1 MEAKAITAIVCLSEG
16 MTLTIQLK
24 QMKLFTAIAPA
35 VVLGGALIN
44 PVPAKA
50 STLVDLMEGTV
61 TMINDGNPHHYIV
74 QGARTYKTHTP
85 DQYHAYPLKGAA
97 PGTKQTRQLSRESHQ
112 FFAKI
117 FYEADRAGDTYRNAV
132 N

>member
-1 MEAKAITAIVCLSEG
+1 
-16 MTLTIQLK
+16 
-24 QMKLFTAIAPA
+24 MKLFTAIATA

-50 STLVDLMEGTV
+50 STLVDLMAGTI
-61 TMINDGNPHHYIV
+61 TRINDGNPHGYIV

-85 DQYHAYPLKGAA
+85 NQDYAYPIKGAS
-97 PGTKQTRQLSRESHQ
+97 PGTRQTLQLSRVDHQ
-112 FFAKI
+112 SFAKI